1 MEQLVYINGEIISR
15 DKAQIPVF
23 DRGLLYGYGLFETM
37 RSYNGHVFCLDRHI
51 ARLMN
56 SAGVLG
62 IREALEPQKLETGV
76 LRTLKANGLD
86 DARIR
91 LTVTAGEGSRSIG
104 MPVSG
109 KLTIIITVEELVLP
123 SPENYL
129 EGLRTSIVSVR
140 RNEQSPLCHM
150 KTLGYLENMLAH
162 AEAVENGSDEA
173 IVLNMD
179 GYVAECSA
187 SNICVIEAGKIIT
200 PPIEAGILPGV
211 TRRIVIDLASS
222 IGIKVAQEA
231 VSVERLLNAEEVFIT
246 NSVIEIMPIG
256 SVDGRTVGAGSRG
269 KVTERI
275 AEGYKKLTIS
285 NTRCPCL

>member
-1 MEQLVYINGEIISR
+1 MEQLVYINGEMLSR
-15 DKAQIPVF
+15 DKVQIPVF

-37 RSYNGHVFCLDRHI
+37 RSFNGHVFYLDRHI

-62 IREALEPQKLETGV
+62 IREALEPQKLEMGV

-91 LTVTAGEGSRSIG
+91 ITVTAGEGSRSLAL
-104 MPVSG
+104 PVSG
-109 KLTIIITVEELVLP
+109 KLTIIITLEELVLP
-123 SPENYL
+123 SPEIYSK
-129 EGLRTSIVSVR
+129 GLRTSIVSIR
-140 RNEQSPLCHM
+140 RNPQSPMCYL
-150 KTLGYLENMLAH
+150 KALGYLENMLAH
-162 AEAVENGSDEA
+162 AEAVNAGSDEA
-173 IVLNMD
+173 ILLNVD
-179 GYVAECSA
+179 GCVAECSA
-187 SNICVIEAGKIIT
+187 SNVFIVESGKIIT
-200 PPIEAGILPGV
+200 PPIEAGVLPGI
-211 TRRIVIDLASS
+211 TRRVVIDLAPSL
-222 IGIKVAQEA
+222 GIKVVQEA

-246 NSVIEIMPIG
+246 NSVIEIMPIA

-285 NTRCPCL
+285 NTR

>member
-15 DKAQIPVF
+15 DKVQIPVF

-51 ARLMN
+51 ARLTN

-62 IREALEPQKLETGV
+62 IREALEREKLETGV

-123 SPENYL
+123 SPEIYSK
-129 EGLRTSIVSVR
+129 GLRTSIVGIR
-140 RNEQSPLCHM
+140 RNSRSPMCHL
-150 KTLGYLENMLAH
+150 KALGYLENLLAH
-162 AEAVENGSDEA
+162 AEAVDNGSDEA
-173 IVLNMD
+173 ILLNGD
-179 GYVAECSA
+179 GHVADCSA
-187 SNICVIEAGKIIT
+187 SNLFVVEAGKIVT
-200 PPIEAGILPGV
+200 PPIEAGVLPGI
-211 TRRIVIDLASS
+211 TRGVVIDSASS
-222 IGIKVAQEA
+222 LGIKVAQEA

-246 NSVIEIMPIG
+246 NSVIEIMPIAAI
-256 SVDGRTVGAGSRG
+256 DGRTVGAGSRG

-285 NTRCPCL
+285 NTR

>member
-15 DKAQIPVF
+15 DKVQIPVF

-37 RSYNGHVFCLDRHI
+37 RSYNGHVFYLDRHI
-51 ARLMN
+51 ARLVN

-62 IREALEPQKLETGV
+62 IREALEREKLETGV

-129 EGLRTSIVSVR
+129 EGLRTSIVSIR
-140 RNEQSPLCHM
+140 RNSKSPMCRL
-150 KTLGYLENMLAH
+150 KALGYLENLLAH
-162 AEAVENGSDEA
+162 AEAVDDGNDEA
-173 IVLNMD
+173 ILLNGD

-187 SNICVIEAGKIIT
+187 SNLFIVETDKLIT

-211 TRRIVIDLASS
+211 TRRIIIDLASS
-222 IGIKVAQEA
+222 IGIKVSQEA
-231 VSVERLLNAEEVFIT
+231 VSVKRLLNAEEVFIT
-246 NSVIEIMPIG
+246 NSVIEIMPIAAIDG
-256 SVDGRTVGAGSRG
+256 SLVGSGSRG
-269 KVTERI
+269 KVTERLT
-275 AEGYKKLTIS
+275 EEYKKLTVS
-285 NTRCPCL
+285 STR

>member
-15 DKAQIPVF
+15 DKVQIPVF

-37 RSYNGHVFCLDRHI
+37 RSYNGHVFYLDRHI
-51 ARLMN
+51 ARLVN

-62 IREALEPQKLETGV
+62 IREALEREKLETGV

-129 EGLRTSIVSVR
+129 EGLRTSIVSIR
-140 RNEQSPLCHM
+140 RNSKSPMCRL
-150 KTLGYLENMLAH
+150 KALGYLENLLAH
-162 AEAVENGSDEA
+162 AEAVDDGSDEA
-173 IVLNMD
+173 ILLNDD

-187 SNICVIEAGKIIT
+187 SNLFIVETDKLIT

-211 TRRIVIDLASS
+211 TRRVIIDLASS
-222 IGIKVAQEA
+222 LGIKVAQEA

-246 NSVIEIMPIG
+246 NSVIEIMPIA

-275 AEGYKKLTIS
+275 AEGYKKLTVS
-285 NTRCPCL
+285 NTR

>member
-1 MEQLVYINGEIISR
+1 MEQLVYINGEIISW
-15 DKAQIPVF
+15 DKVQIPVF

-37 RSYNGHVFCLDRHI
+37 RSYNGHVFYLDRHI
-51 ARLMN
+51 ARLVN

-129 EGLRTSIVSVR
+129 EGLRTSIVSIR
-140 RNEQSPLCHM
+140 RNSASPMCHL
-150 KTLGYLENMLAH
+150 KALGYLENMLAH
-162 AEAVENGSDEA
+162 AEAVDDGSDEA
-173 IVLNMD
+173 ILLNGD

-187 SNICVIEAGKIIT
+187 SNIFIVEAGKIIT
-200 PPIEAGILPGV
+200 PPIEAGILPGI
-211 TRRIVIDLASS
+211 TRRVVIDSASS
-222 IGIKVAQEA
+222 LGIKAAQEA

-246 NSVIEIMPIG
+246 NSVIEIMPIA
-256 SVDGRTVGAGSRG
+256 VIDGRPVGAGSRG
-269 KVTERI
+269 KVTERLT
-275 AEGYKKLTIS
+275 EEYKKLTVS
-285 NTRCPCL
+285 STR